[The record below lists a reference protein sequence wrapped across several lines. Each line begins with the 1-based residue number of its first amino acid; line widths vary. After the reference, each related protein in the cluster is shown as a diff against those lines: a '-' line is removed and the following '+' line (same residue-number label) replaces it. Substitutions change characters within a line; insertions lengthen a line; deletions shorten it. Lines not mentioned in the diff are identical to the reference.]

1 MRKLALFL
9 VALLAAGAASALGLD
24 AAKQQ
29 GLVGERTDG
38 YVAAVAPAP
47 SADVASLVADVNA
60 KRKAAYAEIAQ
71 KNGTDVNS
79 VAALAAK
86 KLIERAPAGA
96 YIQVDGRWT
105 QRQ

>member
-1 MRKLALFL
+1 MRTIALFF
-9 VALLAAGAASALGLD
+9 VALLVAGAASALDLD
-24 AAKQQ
+24 GAKQQ

-38 YVAAVAPAP
+38 YVAAVAAAP
-47 SADVASLVADVNA
+47 SSDVATLVADVNA
-60 KRKAAYAEIAQ
+60 KRKAAYAEIATR
-71 KNGTDVNS
+71 NGTDVTA